1 LVFERLFNQNL
12 PAVYFFF
19 LRSSFFLLDY
29 LSEVIGEYFV
39 AFWFVGLEAASFG
52 HGKHAFLLK

>member
-29 LSEVIGEYFV
+29 LGEVIG
-39 AFWFVGLEAASFG
+39 
-52 HGKHAFLLK
+52 